1 MFTSA
6 YDLVN
11 TTLHLPHETPLALAL
26 SADDQT
32 PAFQAFG
39 FHCGTDFLLLAER
52 LGVVASRAERLLAH
66 HLDAATNL
74 QVDELIGRSFLSP
87 EAQERYRAMVSG
99 RRRALSQSG

>member
-1 MFTSA
+1 MA
-6 YDLVN
+6 HPGPLAQGDLVP
-11 TTLHLPHETPLALAL
+11 TEPRRRVH
-26 SADDQT
+26 QT

-66 HLDAATNL
+66 HLDAETHQ
-74 QVDELIGRSFLSP
+74 QVDGLIGRSFLSP
-87 EAQERYRAMVSG
+87 ETQERYRAVVSG